1 MINSCVRGFRKIAH
15 YSNNYFLKDSINSK
29 VNSTGHANNVF
40 VKYPLIPT
48 VWKF

>member
-1 MINSCVRGFRKIAH
+1 MINSCVRGFRKMLITQM
-15 YSNNYFLKDSINSK
+15 NTYFLKDSINSK

-48 VWKF
+48 V